1 MNFASLKMDWSLKS
15 TQCRRAGNKPVVV
28 FALLTFW
35 AMPIRAQNSITTGQ
49 FTIERPTL
57 ASLGFEWRISGDDNR
72 NARVEV
78 TYRRKGEQPWH
89 NAMPLLRLN
98 KEVTRGG

>member
-1 MNFASLKMDWSLKS
+1 MKFTNFKMDRSLIS
-15 TQCRRAGNKPVVV
+15 VRRRSAGNTSVVV

-35 AMPIRAQNSITTGQ
+35 AMPVPAQNSTTARQ

-57 ASLGFEWRISGDDNR
+57 SSLGFEWRISGDDNR

-78 TYRRKGEQPWH
+78 TYRRKGEQQWH

-98 KEVTRGG
+98 KK